1 MGTMLDFTV
10 GMSAESVYGTYVAPT
25 RFAEAEAKLKYD
37 VQTVQSPALRPS
49 KRVALASRNSVAK
62 YDVSGD
68 LEMDVLTKGAGFYL
82 KGMFG
87 AVTSTQDAST
97 TVYQHVFTP
106 SQSAAPPS
114 YTIQEVLPLLDGTLQ
129 PHTFTGCSF
138 SSFELT
144 AAADAMLRMKF
155 GLVGKQLVTATG
167 AVAATYLSPDP
178 DVFTFLHGNIK
189 LGGTLTAPTTTA
201 LATSSAAAAV
211 NVKDVTITVNNG
223 LDSEGWNLGGAG
235 MRSRS
240 PVNGAMKVTGKMT
253 VEYTDNVLR
262 DAYLAQTS
270 LPLLLTFTHPTP
282 IVAALLGSFQV
293 ALPAIR
299 LKGEV
304 PASNGGAPITQSIDF
319 EAFDSGSAAQPI
331 WVVYRSLDVTA

>member
-10 GMSAESVYGTYVAPT
+10 GLSAETVFGTYVAPT
-25 RFAEAEAKLKYD
+25 KFPEAEAKLKYD
-37 VQTVQSPALRPS
+37 VQPVQSPALRPS

-87 AVTSTQDAST
+87 SVTSTQDAST

-106 SQSAAPPS
+106 SQSAAPTS
-114 YTIQEVLPLLDGTLQ
+114 YTLQEVIPFLDGTLN
-129 PHTFTGCSF
+129 PHTFTGCVF

-144 AAADAMLRMKF
+144 AAADAVLRMKF
-155 GLVGKQLVTATG
+155 GLLGKQMVTSQG
-167 AVAATYLSPDP
+167 AVAATYPSPDP
-178 DVFTFLHGNIK
+178 DMFTFVHGDIK

-201 LATSSAAAAV
+201 LASSSASAAV
-211 NVKDVTITVNNG
+211 NVKDITITVDNG

-235 MRSRS
+235 MRSRA
-240 PVNGAMKVTGKMT
+240 PVFGPMKVAGKMN
-253 VEYTDNVLR
+253 VEYTDNTLR

-270 LPLLLTFTHPTP
+270 LPLLLTFKHPNP
-282 IVAALLGSFQV
+282 IVAAQLGTLQA

-304 PASNGGAPITQSIDF
+304 PASNGGAPVSLSIDF
-319 EAFDSGSAAQPI
+319 EAFDNGSAEQPI
-331 WVVYRSLDVTA
+331 WVVYRSLDVTV